1 MPLDPGAAF
10 LKHSGEDEGGR
21 LEPLKI
27 GNRSLTPFPTFRVIR
42 EFQPGQQADTR
53 RDPWVVILH
62 LLKIRSRRGES
73 FTGQHPLDPANR
85 CSRCQVDA
93 MTLSEVG
100 TNVDPRL
107 ERRFLKGPALVRRTS
122 YGRPVAPA
130 FPINSVGFEVIAPPR
145 PCSVSR
151 GCGSLD
157 MK

>member
-1 MPLDPGAAF
+1 
-10 LKHSGEDEGGR
+10 
-21 LEPLKI
+21 
-27 GNRSLTPFPTFRVIR
+27 
-42 EFQPGQQADTR
+42 
-53 RDPWVVILH
+53 
-62 LLKIRSRRGES
+62 
-73 FTGQHPLDPANR
+73 
-85 CSRCQVDA
+85 

-122 YGRPVAPA
+122 YGRRVEPA
-130 FPINSVGFEVIAPPR
+130 FPSKSLGFEVIAPPR